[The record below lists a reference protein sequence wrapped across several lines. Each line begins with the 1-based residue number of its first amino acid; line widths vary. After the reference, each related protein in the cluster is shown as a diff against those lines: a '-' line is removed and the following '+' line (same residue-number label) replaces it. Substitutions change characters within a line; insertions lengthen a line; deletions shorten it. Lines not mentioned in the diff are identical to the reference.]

1 MSGPTEFT
9 ALEPKRGW
17 QLTSL
22 PNEATAWQ
30 AQPPLQRR
38 FVFIR
43 ACRAVALRRTVNSWL
58 RSCAGHRTREHCAL
72 SAMLTVSQLSKSFAG
87 RALFDDV
94 SLQVNR
100 GDRIGLV
107 GPNGAGKSTLFAL
120 LLGDVSP
127 DKRTIAIEKNATI
140 GFLPQE
146 TAAAGDETVLELAVA
161 VSPELVH
168 AQKIIKEHEAAVAG
182 IVDPGADAA
191 YHNALHVFDEH
202 GGWELEP
209 KAKRVLAGLAF
220 RETDFDRPARA
231 LSGGWIMRA
240 HLARLLVMEPDLL
253 LLDEPTNHLDLESLQ
268 WFQEYLRTYPGAIV
282 MISHDREFLNQLVG
296 SIVEIAHSKLVRYRG
311 DWDSYVEQKAAREEQ
326 QLAAYKNQQKEI
338 ASLQLFADR
347 FRAKASK
354 ASQAQSKLK
363 QIDRMKKIAAPVAR
377 GKTIKFHFPQ
387 PVRSG
392 LRVITLKDVDHA
404 YGDLVVY
411 RGMQFH
417 AERGQRTVLVG
428 PNGAGKSTLLK
439 LLAAALPVQHG
450 VRELGHNVRTGYFSQ
465 NRIDVLN
472 ASHTV
477 LDSARDM
484 PNPVSEQT
492 ARTVL
497 GSFLFRGDD
506 VFKTVAVLSGGE
518 KSRLAL
524 VRLLLDPPN
533 LLLMDEPAT
542 HLDIGSID
550 ALIGAL
556 KQYHGTLI
564 FISHDVHFIR
574 AIATSVLH
582 ITVSPAQTGSR
593 LTSYPGNY
601 QYYLDKSKAVSA
613 RTALTAGSSPNNGQ
627 LTTENVARRAGGLRE
642 QKVQKR
648 LQAEARTAI
657 ARKKRE
663 KEKHVHAFEM
673 KIAALEGQQRELVTA
688 LEDPA
693 AYQPGGRAVALNRE
707 LSAVTDDLARLT
719 KEWETATA
727 GD

>member
-1 MSGPTEFT
+1 
-9 ALEPKRGW
+9 
-17 QLTSL
+17 
-22 PNEATAWQ
+22 
-30 AQPPLQRR
+30 
-38 FVFIR
+38 
-43 ACRAVALRRTVNSWL
+43 
-58 RSCAGHRTREHCAL
+58 
-72 SAMLTVSQLSKSFAG
+72 MLTVSQLSKSFAG
-87 RALFDDV
+87 RALFEDV

-107 GPNGAGKSTLFAL
+107 GPNGAGKSTLFSL
-120 LLGDVSP
+120 LLGEASP
-127 DKRTIAIEKNATI
+127 DNGTIAFEKNATI

-146 TAAAGDETVLELAVA
+146 TAAAGDETVLELALA

-168 AQKIIKEHEAAVAG
+168 AQTVIKQHEAG
-182 IVDPGADAA
+182 HGSDDAA
-191 YHNALHVFDEH
+191 YHDALHVFDEH

-220 RETDFDRPARA
+220 RETDFDRPAKA
-231 LSGGWIMRA
+231 MSGGWIMRA

-268 WFQEYLRTYPGAIV
+268 WFQEYLRTYPGGIV

-296 SIVEIAHSKLVRYRG
+296 SIIEIAHSKLVRYRG
-311 DWDSYVEQKAAREEQ
+311 NWDSYIEQKAAREEQ
-326 QLAAYKNQQKEI
+326 QLSAYKNQQKEI

-363 QIDRMKKIAAPVAR
+363 QIDRMKKIEAPVAR
-377 GKTIKFHFPQ
+377 GKSIKFHFPQ

-392 LRVITLKDVDHA
+392 LRVIALKDVDHA

-411 RGMQFH
+411 RGLQFH

-439 LLAAALPVQHG
+439 LLAGVLPVQHG
-450 VRELGHNVRTGYFSQ
+450 TRVLGHNARAGYFSQ

-477 LDSARDM
+477 LESARDM
-484 PNPVSEQT
+484 PHPVSEQT

-506 VFKTVAVLSGGE
+506 VFKRVAVLSGGE

-524 VRLLLDPPN
+524 VKLLLDPPN
-533 LLLMDEPAT
+533 LLLMDEPTT
-542 HLDIGSID
+542 HLDVGSID

-582 ITVSPAQTGSR
+582 ITAGPVQSSQLATPERLAKAGSDQTGSR
-593 LTSYPGNY
+593 LTPYPGDY
-601 QYYLDKSKAVSA
+601 DYYLEKSKATSA
-613 RTALTAGSSPNNGQ
+613 RTALTAGSSSSNGQ
-627 LTTENVARRAGGLRE
+627 PTTDNAARTSGGPRK
-642 QKVQKR
+642 QKEQKR
-648 LQAEARTAI
+648 LEADARNAI
-657 ARKKRE
+657 GKARRE
-663 KEKHVHAFEM
+663 KEKRVHELEM
-673 KIAALEGQQRELVTA
+673 KIAALEGQQKELLAA

-693 AYQPGGRAVALNRE
+693 AYESGGRATAINRD
-707 LSAVTDDLARLT
+707 LSAVAHDLARLT
-719 KEWETATA
+719 AEWESITTPAIVP
-727 GD
+727 